1 MTCPNHARGGNSH
14 GSGMSHAMSVSPE
27 PSFRVPWRVGD
38 TLVSRGNAGWTTSKS
53 GHPCLC
59 QNCSQGPPVE
69 KTGRGFL
76 LNRPSCPPEDPSSQG
91 IELKP
96 CMLLQRLINV
106 RVNSDL
112 VLWVRDVLQDRSQRI
127 SVNGQMSEDSEV
139 NSGAPQCCV
148 APSFGHNTV
157 NNNEHNQAITAS
169 NRHIVT
175 LIFQLF
181 RPTCET

>member
-1 MTCPNHARGGNSH
+1 
-14 GSGMSHAMSVSPE
+14 MSHATTGSPK
-27 PSFRVPWRVGD
+27 PSSRTPWRVSD
-38 TLVSRGNAGWTTSKS
+38 AVVARGNAGWTTSRS
-53 GHPCLC
+53 GHSCPY

-69 KTGRGFL
+69 KTGRGSL
-76 LNRPSCPPEDPSSQG
+76 PNRPSCPPDDPSSQG

-106 RVNSDL
+106 RVNSDI
-112 VLWVRDVLQDRSQRI
+112 VLWVRDVLLDRSQRI

-139 NSGAPQCCV
+139 NSGAPQRCV

-157 NNNEHNQAITAS
+157 NNTEHNQVITAS
-169 NRHIVT
+169 NRHTAT

-181 RPTCET
+181 RPTCES